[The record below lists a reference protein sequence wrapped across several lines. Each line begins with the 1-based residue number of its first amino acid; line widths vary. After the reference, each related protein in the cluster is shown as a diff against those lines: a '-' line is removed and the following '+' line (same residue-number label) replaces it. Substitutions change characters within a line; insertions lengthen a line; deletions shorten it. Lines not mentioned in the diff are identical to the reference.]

1 MKKLHT
7 TRIASSLKSSCF
19 SFVNVFLLTEMVV
32 MLSNVSPVSAANL
45 AITGGS
51 LLGTNGAGT
60 SYARGS
66 HGSVVFSGDDDFC
79 GADEVIGRGGLTTNG
94 EGAIRVEEEYK
105 RFLEY
110 TEFGKYS
117 PYSETT
123 SREVWSGNG
132 MTRPAVS
139 GAPGT
144 GFMGNTTGGRGN
156 ILPEAYGVYSFVTGC
171 GAYASGNYSTA
182 FGANSTALTGG
193 SQAFGVASLASGRVA
208 TAVGVGSEA
217 SGNSAIALGGLT
229 VAKGEHGVAIGTRA
243 QAQGANS
250 IAIGGG
256 EDESSVIAAGE
267 KSIAIGYHSSS
278 KEDSSVA
285 LGANATVLVTG
296 GVAVGSGSV
305 SRAEAGVSGYD
316 PIGDNSSENGT
327 AAWKSSAGA
336 FAVGDF
342 GTSKSGTTRQ
352 ITGVAAGAQDTDAVN
367 VAQLKAVREFATK
380 KWRLSVNGEELTD
393 IEEGNTVDFLVGS
406 ENLKIIESE
415 DSNGLT
421 FNLAKE
427 VTLDRINLGE
437 NVSLDE
443 TGLVI
448 TGGPKITTVGIDAG
462 EKKITNVAT
471 STEDTDA
478 VNFAQLKKTEQQLKD
493 SYFIKQD
500 AETEHLMIGAETGG
514 DTVDVSNK
522 NKEKRAISGIKDG
535 LLSETSS
542 EAVTGSQLFA
552 VKQELNTISG
562 DLQTTATSIAEFFGG
577 DAKYED
583 GTWTAPTFKLK
594 TVKDDGSSEDKTY
607 DNLAEALA
615 GVGSSFTNMQN
626 SINDEITQ
634 KINDEVGNVRGE
646 SLVKKDKETNLINI
660 GKEVE
665 GTEINIANS
674 ESNPRTLSGVKAAV
688 KADEVVN
695 KGQLDASVKSVSDN
709 LKEESEKL
717 TQSIESISTKV
728 KGDALLWSATDSA
741 FVADHG
747 EDSSKKKSKISH
759 LLDGEIASGSTDA
772 ITGGQLYSLNEQ
784 LATYFGGEVE
794 EGENGVWKAPSLT
807 VHTVKE
813 DGSSEDKTYD
823 NVAEALAG
831 VGSSFTNMQNSINDE
846 ITQKIND
853 EVGNVRGESLVKK
866 DKATNLISIG
876 KEVEGTAINIAN
888 SESNPRTLSGVK
900 AAVKADEVV
909 NKGQLDASVK
919 SVSDNLKEESEKLA
933 QSIESISTKVKG
945 DSLLWSATDN
955 AFVADHGEDSSKK
968 KSKISHLLDG
978 EIASGST
985 DAITGGQLYSL
996 NEQLTTYFGGEVDGG
1011 ENGVWKA
1018 PSLTVHTVKE
1028 DGSSE
1033 DKTYDN
1039 VAEALAGVGS
1049 SFTNMQNS
1057 INDEITQKINDEVG
1071 NVRGES
1077 LVKKDKATNLISIGK
1092 EVEGTAINI
1101 ANSESNPRTLSG
1113 VKAAVKADEVVNKGQ
1128 LDASVKSVSD
1138 NLKEESEKLAQSIE
1152 SISTKV
1158 KGDSLLWSATDNAFV
1173 ADHGEDSSK
1182 KKSKIS
1188 HLLDGE
1194 IASGSTDAITGGQLY
1209 SLNEQLATYLGGEVE
1224 EGENGVWKAPSLT
1237 VHTVKEDGS
1246 SEDKTYDNVAEA
1258 LAGVGSSF
1266 TNMQNSINDEI
1277 TQKINDEV
1285 GNVRGESLVKKD
1297 KATNLIS
1304 IGKEVEGTAIN
1315 IANSESNP
1323 RTLSGVKAAVKADEV
1338 VNKGQLDAS
1347 VKSVSDNLKEESEK
1361 LAQSIESISTKV
1373 KGDSLL
1379 WSATDNAF
1387 VADHGEDSSKK
1398 KSKISHLLDG
1408 EIASGSTDA
1417 ITGGQLYSLNEQ
1429 LTTYFGGEV
1438 EEGENGVWKAPSL
1451 TVHTVKED
1459 GSSEDK
1465 TYDNVAEALA
1475 GVGSSFTNM
1484 QNSINDEI
1492 TQKINDEV
1500 GNVRGES
1507 LVKKDKATNLI
1518 SIGKEVE
1525 GTAINIANSES
1536 NPRTLSGVKA
1546 AVKADEV
1553 VNKGQLDASVKS
1565 VSDNL
1570 KEESEKLA
1578 QSIESIS
1585 TKVKGD
1591 SLLWSA
1597 TDNAFVA
1604 DHGEDSSKK
1613 KSKISHLL
1621 DGEIASGS
1629 TDAITGGQL
1638 YSLNEQLTTYFGGE
1652 VDGGE
1657 NGVWKAPSLTV
1668 HTVKEDGSSEDKT
1681 YDNVAEALAGVGSS
1695 FTNMQNSI
1703 NDEITQKINDEV
1715 GNVRGESLVKKD
1727 KATNLISIGKEV
1739 EGTAINIAN
1748 SESNPRTL
1756 SGVKAAVKADEV
1768 VNKGQLDASVKSVSD
1783 NLKEESEKLA
1793 QSIESIS
1800 TKVKGDSLLWSA
1812 TDNAFVADHGED
1824 SSKKKS
1830 KISHLLDGEIASGS
1844 TDAITGGQLYSLNEQ
1859 LTTYFGGEVDGGENG
1874 VWKAPSLTVHTVKE
1888 DGSSEDKTYDNVAE
1902 ALAGVGSS
1910 FTNMQNS
1917 INDEITQK
1925 INDEVGNVRG
1935 ESLVKKDKAT
1945 NLISI
1950 GKEVEGTAINIAN
1963 SESNPRTLS
1972 GVKAAVKADEVVN
1985 KGQLDASVKSVSD
1998 NLKEESEKLAQSIE
2012 SISTKVKG
2020 DSLLWSATD
2029 NAFVAD
2035 HGEDSSKK
2043 KSKISHL
2050 LDGEIASGSTDA
2062 ITGGQ
2067 LYSLNEQLATYLGGE
2082 VEEGENGVWK
2092 APSLT
2097 VHTVKED
2104 GSSEDKTYDNVAE
2117 ALAGVGSSF
2126 TNMQNS
2132 INDEITQ
2139 KINDEVGNVRG
2150 ESLVKKDKATNLI
2163 SIGKEVE
2170 GTAINIANSESNPRT
2185 LSGVKAAV
2193 KADEVVNKGQLDA
2206 SVKSVSDNLKEES
2219 EKLAQSIESI
2229 STKVKGDSLLWS
2241 ATDNA
2246 FVADHGE
2253 DSSKKKS
2260 KISHLLDGEIASGST
2275 DAITG
2280 GQLYSLN
2287 EQLTTYFGGE
2297 VDGGENGV
2305 WKAPSLTVHTVKEDG
2320 SSEDKTYDNVA
2331 EALAGVGSSFTNMQ
2345 NSINDEITQKINDEV
2360 GNVRGESLVKK
2371 DKATNLISIGK
2382 EVEGTAIN
2390 IANSESNPRTLSG
2403 VKAAVKADEVVN
2415 KGQLDASVKSVSDN
2429 LKEESEKLAQS
2440 IESIS
2445 TKVKG
2450 DSLLWSA
2457 TDNAFVAD
2465 HGEDSSKKKSKIS
2478 HLLDGEIASGS
2489 TDAITGGQLYSL
2501 NEQLATYLGG
2511 EVEEGENGVWKAPTF
2526 RVKVF
2531 NADGTEAEESYTN
2544 LVSAFDGVNAA
2555 FTYLNKELTN
2565 EINKVVD
2572 GNIVKQDADTRVIS
2586 IGGDK
2591 SGTEVAFANIDGA
2604 ARTLSGVKAGV
2615 LSESSVEAVNGSQL
2629 YSMSNQLASY
2639 FGGGAGYK
2647 NGEWVAPIFKV
2658 VQLGSDGKAFE
2669 MKDYDSVS
2677 GAFEAVSGSLSSI
2690 NDRISDVEK
2699 DVASHALETN
2709 VVTWNEAEGA
2719 YDVSHGGADSKVTH
2733 VADGEV
2739 KQNSKEAV
2747 NGGQLWETNER
2758 VTAVE
2763 NKVDT
2768 IDKQVQDIV
2777 EVADAV
2783 VAYDRNE
2790 DGKKKNSITLAGG
2803 DESAPVLIDNV
2814 KDGKIEEGSKEAVNG
2829 GQLHDFE
2836 ESTKQ
2841 QIDLILDD
2849 AKKYTDERLT
2859 NLLLTNVPMDGVLD
2873 DAKTYT
2879 DMQFELL
2886 NDGIEDVQ
2894 KEARQAAAIGLAV
2907 SNLRY
2912 YDTPGSLSLSLA
2924 AGIWRSQSAFAIGA
2938 GYTSENG
2945 NVRSN
2950 LSITSA
2956 GGHWGIGAGITL
2968 RLR

>member
-380 KWRLSVNGEELTD
+380 KWRVSVNGEELIDVEADST
-393 IEEGNTVDFLVGS
+393 IDFSVGS
-406 ENLKIIESE
+406 KDLEIIGSK
-415 DSNGLT
+415 DSNRLT
-421 FNLAKE
+421 FDLAKE

-471 STEDTDA
+471 GTEDSDA

-500 AETEHLMIGAETGG
+500 AETEHLMIGAEAGG

-594 TVKDDGSSEDKTY
+594 TVKEDGSSEDKTY
-607 DNLAEALA
+607 DNLAAALTGVGSSFTNMQESLSKEITEQINDEIGNVRGDSLVKKDKETNLINIGKEVKGTEINIANSESNPRTLSGVKAAVNDDEAVNKGQLDTSIETVNKNLTTKFNEFSQSVEKVTQEVKGDALLWSATDNAFVADHGEDSSKKKSKITHLLDGKIASGSTDAITGGQLYSLNEQLA
-615 GVGSSFTNMQN
+615 TYFGGEVEEGENGVWKAPSLTVHTVKEDGSSEDKTYDNLAAALTGVGSSFTNMQN

-634 KINDEVGNVRGE
+634 KINDEIGNVRGD

-660 GKEVE
+660 GKEVK

-688 KADEVVN
+688 NDDEAVN
-695 KGQLDASVKSVSDN
+695 KGQLD
-709 LKEESEKL
+709 
-717 TQSIESISTKV
+717 TSIETVNKNLTTKFNEFSQSVEKVTQEV
-728 KGDALLWSATDSA
+728 KGDALLWSATDNA

-747 EDSSKKKSKISH
+747 EDSSKKKSKITH

-823 NVAEALAG
+823 NLAAALTG
-831 VGSSFTNMQNSINDE
+831 VGSSFTNMQESLSKEITEQINDE
-846 ITQKIND
+846 I
-853 EVGNVRGESLVKK
+853 GNVRGDSLVKK
-866 DKATNLISIG
+866 DKETNLINIG
-876 KEVEGTAINIAN
+876 KEVKGTEINIAN

-900 AAVKADEVV
+900 AAVNDDEAV
-909 NKGQLDASVK
+909 NKGQLDT
-919 SVSDNLKEESEKLA
+919 
-933 QSIESISTKVKG
+933 SIETVNKNLTTKFNEFSQSVEKVTQEVKG
-945 DSLLWSATDN
+945 DALLWSATDN

-968 KSKISHLLDG
+968 KSKI
-978 EIASGST
+978 T
-985 DAITGGQLYSL
+985 
-996 NEQLTTYFGGEVDGG
+996 
-1011 ENGVWKA
+1011 
-1018 PSLTVHTVKE
+1018 
-1028 DGSSE
+1028 
-1033 DKTYDN
+1033 
-1039 VAEALAGVGS
+1039 
-1049 SFTNMQNS
+1049 
-1057 INDEITQKINDEVG
+1057 
-1071 NVRGES
+1071 
-1077 LVKKDKATNLISIGK
+1077 
-1092 EVEGTAINI
+1092 
-1101 ANSESNPRTLSG
+1101 
-1113 VKAAVKADEVVNKGQ
+1113 
-1128 LDASVKSVSD
+1128 
-1138 NLKEESEKLAQSIE
+1138 
-1152 SISTKV
+1152 
-1158 KGDSLLWSATDNAFV
+1158 
-1173 ADHGEDSSK
+1173 
-1182 KKSKIS
+1182 

-1209 SLNEQLATYLGGEVE
+1209 SLNEQLA
-1224 EGENGVWKAPSLT
+1224 
-1237 VHTVKEDGS
+1237 
-1246 SEDKTYDNVAEA
+1246 
-1258 LAGVGSSF
+1258 
-1266 TNMQNSINDEI
+1266 
-1277 TQKINDEV
+1277 
-1285 GNVRGESLVKKD
+1285 
-1297 KATNLIS
+1297 
-1304 IGKEVEGTAIN
+1304 
-1315 IANSESNP
+1315 
-1323 RTLSGVKAAVKADEV
+1323 
-1338 VNKGQLDAS
+1338 
-1347 VKSVSDNLKEESEK
+1347 
-1361 LAQSIESISTKV
+1361 
-1373 KGDSLL
+1373 
-1379 WSATDNAF
+1379 
-1387 VADHGEDSSKK
+1387 
-1398 KSKISHLLDG
+1398 
-1408 EIASGSTDA
+1408 
-1417 ITGGQLYSLNEQ
+1417 
-1429 LTTYFGGEV
+1429 TYFGGEV

-1465 TYDNVAEALA
+1465 TYDNLAAALT

-1484 QNSINDEI
+1484 QESLSKEITEQINDEI
-1492 TQKINDEV
+1492 
-1500 GNVRGES
+1500 GNVRGDS
-1507 LVKKDKATNLI
+1507 LVKKDKETNLI
-1518 SIGKEVE
+1518 NIGKEVK
-1525 GTAINIANSES
+1525 GTEINIANSES

-1546 AVKADEV
+1546 AVNDDEA
-1553 VNKGQLDASVKS
+1553 VNKGQLDT
-1565 VSDNL
+1565 
-1570 KEESEKLA
+1570 
-1578 QSIESIS
+1578 SIETVNKNLT
-1585 TKVKGD
+1585 TKFNEFSQSVEKVTQEVKGD
-1591 SLLWSA
+1591 ALLWSA

-1613 KSKISHLL
+1613 KSKITHLL
-1621 DGEIASGS
+1621 DG
-1629 TDAITGGQL
+1629 
-1638 YSLNEQLTTYFGGE
+1638 
-1652 VDGGE
+1652 
-1657 NGVWKAPSLTV
+1657 K
-1668 HTVKEDGSSEDKT
+1668 
-1681 YDNVAEALAGVGSS
+1681 
-1695 FTNMQNSI
+1695 
-1703 NDEITQKINDEV
+1703 
-1715 GNVRGESLVKKD
+1715 
-1727 KATNLISIGKEV
+1727 
-1739 EGTAINIAN
+1739 
-1748 SESNPRTL
+1748 
-1756 SGVKAAVKADEV
+1756 
-1768 VNKGQLDASVKSVSD
+1768 
-1783 NLKEESEKLA
+1783 
-1793 QSIESIS
+1793 
-1800 TKVKGDSLLWSA
+1800 
-1812 TDNAFVADHGED
+1812 
-1824 SSKKKS
+1824 
-1830 KISHLLDGEIASGS
+1830 
-1844 TDAITGGQLYSLNEQ
+1844 
-1859 LTTYFGGEVDGGENG
+1859 
-1874 VWKAPSLTVHTVKE
+1874 
-1888 DGSSEDKTYDNVAE
+1888 
-1902 ALAGVGSS
+1902 
-1910 FTNMQNS
+1910 
-1917 INDEITQK
+1917 
-1925 INDEVGNVRG
+1925 
-1935 ESLVKKDKAT
+1935 
-1945 NLISI
+1945 
-1950 GKEVEGTAINIAN
+1950 
-1963 SESNPRTLS
+1963 
-1972 GVKAAVKADEVVN
+1972 
-1985 KGQLDASVKSVSD
+1985 
-1998 NLKEESEKLAQSIE
+1998 
-2012 SISTKVKG
+2012 
-2020 DSLLWSATD
+2020 
-2029 NAFVAD
+2029 
-2035 HGEDSSKK
+2035 
-2043 KSKISHL
+2043 
-2050 LDGEIASGSTDA
+2050 IASGSTDA

-2067 LYSLNEQLATYLGGE
+2067 LYSLNEQLATYFGGE

-2104 GSSEDKTYDNVAE
+2104 GSSEDKTYDNLAA
-2117 ALAGVGSSF
+2117 ALTGVGSSF

-2139 KINDEVGNVRG
+2139 KINDEIGNVRG
-2150 ESLVKKDKATNLI
+2150 DSLVKKDKETNLI
-2163 SIGKEVE
+2163 NIGKEVK
-2170 GTAINIANSESNPRT
+2170 GTEINIANSESNPRT

-2193 KADEVVNKGQLDA
+2193 NDDEAVNKGQLDT
-2206 SVKSVSDNLKEES
+2206 
-2219 EKLAQSIESI
+2219 SIETVNKNLT
-2229 STKVKGDSLLWS
+2229 TKFNEFSQSVEKVTQEVKGDALLWS

-2260 KISHLLDGEIASGST
+2260 KITHLLDGKIASGST

-2287 EQLTTYFGGE
+2287 EQLATYFGGE
-2297 VDGGENGV
+2297 VEEGENGV

-2320 SSEDKTYDNVA
+2320 SSEDKTYDNLA
-2331 EALAGVGSSFTNMQ
+2331 AALTGVGSSFTNMQ
-2345 NSINDEITQKINDEV
+2345 ESLSKEITEQINDEI
-2360 GNVRGESLVKK
+2360 GNVRGDSLVKK
-2371 DKATNLISIGK
+2371 DKETNLINIGK
-2382 EVEGTAIN
+2382 EVKGTEIN

-2403 VKAAVKADEVVN
+2403 VKAAVNDDEAVN
-2415 KGQLDASVKSVSDN
+2415 KGQLDT
-2429 LKEESEKLAQS
+2429 S
-2440 IESIS
+2440 IETVNKNLT
-2445 TKVKG
+2445 TKFNEFSQSVEKVTQEVKG
-2450 DSLLWSA
+2450 DALLWSA

-2465 HGEDSSKKKSKIS
+2465 HGEDSSKKKSKITHLLDGKIAS
-2478 HLLDGEIASGS
+2478 GSTDAITGGQLYSLNEQLATYFGGEVEEGENGVWKAPSLTVHTVKEDGSSEDKTYDNLAAALTGVGSSFTNMQNSINDEITQKINDEIGNVRGDSLVKKDKETNLINIGKEVKGTEINIANSESNPRTLSGVKAAVNDDEAVNKGQLDTSIETVNKNLTTKFNEFSQSVEKVTQEVKGDALLWSATDNAFVADHGEDSSKKKSKITHLLDGEIASGSTDAITGGQLYSLNEQLATYFGGEVEEGENGVWKAPSLTVHTVKEDGSSEDKTYDNLAAALTGVGSSFTNMQESLSKEITEQINDEIGNVRGDSLVKKDKETNLINIGKEVKGTEINIANSESNPRTLSGVKAAVNDDEAVNKGQLDTSIETVNKNLTTKFNEFSQSVEKVTQEVKGDALLWSATDNAFVADHGEDSSKKKSKITHLLDGKIASGSTDAITGGQLYSLNEQLATYFGGEVEEGENGVWKAPSLTVHTVKEDGSSEDKTYDNLAAALTGVGSSFTNMQESLSKEITEQINDEIGNVRGDSLVKKDKETNLINIGKEVKGTEINIANSESNPRTLSGVKAAVNDDEAVNKGQLDTSIETVNKNLTTKFNEFSQSVEKVTQEVKGDTLLWSKADSAFVADHGEDSSKKKSKITHLLDGEIASGS

-2859 NLLLTNVPMDGVLD
+2859 NVLMDGVLG
-2873 DAKTYT
+2873 DAKAYT
-2879 DMQFELL
+2879 DMKFEALTY
-2886 NDGIEDVQ
+2886 GIESVR

-2912 YDTPGSLSLSLA
+2912 YDTPGSLSLSF
-2924 AGIWRSQSAFAIGA
+2924 GTGVWRSQSAFAIGA

-2956 GGHWGIGAGITL
+2956 GGHWGTGAGITL